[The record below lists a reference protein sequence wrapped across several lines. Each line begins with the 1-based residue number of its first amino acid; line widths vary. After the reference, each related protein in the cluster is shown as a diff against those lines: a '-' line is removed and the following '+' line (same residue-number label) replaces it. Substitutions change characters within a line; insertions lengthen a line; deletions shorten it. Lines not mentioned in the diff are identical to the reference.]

1 MLRAPRSI
9 TNAAEGASPTQA
21 FPTKTMAEHF
31 VEAAEQWTKRG
42 LEETLP
48 DFYLWCVTGGLLG
61 TAPGQFKP
69 LPCGPDATTG
79 QEFANGASVTFVDG
93 SVVVRDLDELLYGRW
108 APWRVLPPLPD
119 ELVRRL
125 QSGTL

>member
-42 LEETLP
+42 VEETVP

-69 LPCGPDATTG
+69 LPGGPDATSG
-79 QEFANGASVTFVDG
+79 KEFAVGASVTFVDG
-93 SVVVRDLDELLYGRW
+93 SVVVRDLDELLHGRW